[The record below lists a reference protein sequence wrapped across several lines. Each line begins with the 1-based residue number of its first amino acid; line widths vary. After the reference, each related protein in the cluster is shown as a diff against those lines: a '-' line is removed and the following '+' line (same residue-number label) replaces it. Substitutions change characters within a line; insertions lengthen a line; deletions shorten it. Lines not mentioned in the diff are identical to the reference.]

1 MTRNYSDIFRLRGEA
16 HADAFRLYPEACREE
31 GATILSL
38 AAPKAGE
45 ILLDLPAASGYLSLY
60 LDEPDVRLITVDPN
74 PIFHAQCQS
83 RGLESY
89 LAPLDDLPLAAGAV
103 DVAVC
108 LAGLHHEPRRL
119 AVFQEIRRVLRPGG
133 RLAIAEI
140 AKDSAVARFFDEFVH
155 NHNSLG
161 HQGAFVDD
169 AFIEDLCA
177 AGFRVV
183 ADETPSYHWN
193 FASCAQMADFLRL
206 CFGIDL
212 AGPAD
217 IIAAVRSY
225 LGIDSAPDG
234 RASMRWSLRTL
245 LAVAN

>member
-1 MTRNYSDIFRLRGEA
+1 MTRDYSDIFRLRGEA

-31 GATILSL
+31 GAAILHL

-60 LDEPDVRLITVDPN
+60 LDEPGVHVIAVDPS
-74 PIFHAQCQS
+74 PLFHAQCQR

-89 LAPLDDLPLAAGAV
+89 LAPLDDLPLAAGSV

-108 LAGLHHEPRRL
+108 LAGLHHEPRRVP
-119 AVFQEIRRVLRPGG
+119 VFQEIRRVLRPGG

-140 AKDSAVARFFDEFVH
+140 AKGSAVARFFDEFVH

-161 HQGAFVDD
+161 HQGTFVDD
-169 AFIEDLCA
+169 AFIQDLRV
-177 AGFRVV
+177 AGFRLA

-206 CFGIDL
+206 CFGIDR

-234 RASMRWSLRTL
+234 RVSMRWSLRTL
-245 LAVAN
+245 LALPN